1 MRIICDISYG
11 DDNRIPERMLN
22 CYLPEAGRF
31 STLVFFH
38 GGGIENGSR
47 DGEDYLKG
55 FAEQGFGVVVPD
67 YRLYPGAKYPQFIE
81 DAAAALSWVV
91 KNIEA
96 YGGNRKIFAAGSS
109 AGAYLA
115 MMLCFDKK
123 YLAPYG
129 LDPDRMAGYIF
140 DAGQPT
146 VHFNVLRETGMDA
159 RRIVVDERSPLYH
172 ICGERNYPPML
183 VLCADHDIEN
193 RYEQTLLFVSTMKHF
208 GYGNAVFHLMEGYEH
223 TGYTRL
229 PVFREMVSAFM
240 SAQT

>member
-1 MRIICDISYG
+1 MKVISDASYADG
-11 DDNRIPERMLN
+11 STVPEHKLN
-22 CYLPEAGRF
+22 CYLPDAGGF

-38 GGGIENGSR
+38 GGGIEGGSK
-47 DGEDYLKG
+47 DGEDYLKA
-55 FAEQGFGVVVPD
+55 FAEQGFGVAVPD

-81 DAAAALSWVV
+81 DAAAALRWVAE
-91 KNIEA
+91 NIKA
-96 YGGNRKIFAAGSS
+96 YGGNGKIFVAGSS

-115 MMLCFDKK
+115 MMLCFDRK

-146 VHFNVLRETGMDA
+146 VHFNVLRETGMDS
-159 RRIVVDERSPLYH
+159 RKVVVDERSPLYH

-183 VLCADHDIEN
+183 VLCADRDIEN

-208 GYGNAVFHLMEGYEH
+208 GHGNVSFRLMEGCEH
-223 TGYTRL
+223 TAYTRL
-229 PVFREMVSAFM
+229 PVFRDMVSAFM
-240 SAQT
+240 SAQA